1 MCAVYRCHQDYFGER
16 CGEKSMKTH
25 SMVDGDLS
33 KIALA
38 AVAAFVSAVSFTAIA
53 AVIAIQ

>member
-1 MCAVYRCHQDYFGER
+1 MWVVYRCHQDYFGER

-33 KIALA
+33 KITLA
-38 AVAAFVSAVSFTAIA
+38 VITAFVSAVTFAVVA
-53 AVIAIQ
+53 AVIIVQ